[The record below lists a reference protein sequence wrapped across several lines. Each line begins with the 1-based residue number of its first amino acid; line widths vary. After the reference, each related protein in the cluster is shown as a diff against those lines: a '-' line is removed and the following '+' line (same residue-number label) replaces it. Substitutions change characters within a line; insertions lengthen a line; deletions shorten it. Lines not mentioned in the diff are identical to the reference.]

1 MAQLD
6 KEKGK
11 IIRDLTILQ
20 VILEQIS
27 GIFPTYQIKSQHR
40 NACVIEKL

>member
-11 IIRDLTILQ
+11 TIRDLTILQ
-20 VILEQIS
+20 IILEQIW
-27 GIFPTYQIKSQHR
+27 GIFPTYQI
-40 NACVIEKL
+40 